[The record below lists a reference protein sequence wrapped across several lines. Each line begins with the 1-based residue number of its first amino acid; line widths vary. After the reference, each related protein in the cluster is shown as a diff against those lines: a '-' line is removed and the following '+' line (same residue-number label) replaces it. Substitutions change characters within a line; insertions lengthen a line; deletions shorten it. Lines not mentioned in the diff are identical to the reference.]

1 MPDTPPTQ
9 TFLQEF
15 AVVTRKVRTL
25 FDARVRKHEG
35 MTQSRARLLLLLVRE
50 TRMTQGELA
59 TAMEVAGPT
68 MARTI
73 DSMEKAGL
81 VAREVD
87 ADDRRVR
94 WVTLTDTAKKQ
105 ARKVL
110 DLSLTLQADVLKGIS
125 SEDIATTRRVLA
137 AMIENVGEAEG

>member
-1 MPDTPPTQ
+1 MPDKQ

-15 AVVTRKVRTL
+15 SVVTRKVRTL
-25 FDARVRKHEG
+25 FDARVREHEG
-35 MTQSRARLLLLLVRE
+35 MTQSRARLLLLLMRQ

-59 TAMEVAGPT
+59 TAMEVQGPT

-94 WVTLTDTAKKQ
+94 WVTLTQTARQQ
-105 ARKVL
+105 AEKVL
-110 DLSLTLQADVLKGIS
+110 ALSEALQAEVLSGINPQ
-125 SEDIATTRRVLA
+125 DIAATRRVLA
-137 AMIENVGEAEG
+137 AILENVGEAEA